1 MAAGAR
7 TCMRLGV
14 GGGSC
19 AAVMACAM
27 QRDPYLDVVE
37 DKTFVMDFSL

>member
-27 QRDPYLDVVE
+27 QRDPYLDVE